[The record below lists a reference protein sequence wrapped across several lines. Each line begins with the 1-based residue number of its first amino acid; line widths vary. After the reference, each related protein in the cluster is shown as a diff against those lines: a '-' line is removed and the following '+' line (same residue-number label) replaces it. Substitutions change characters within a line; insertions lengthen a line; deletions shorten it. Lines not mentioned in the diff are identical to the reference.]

1 MRPVIC
7 LIQRLYV
14 RLHGSKVRVDRRTLL
29 RVLHYSFQNAS
40 SARCRAALKERLAAD
55 TLRTS
60 HSYKCRSTSMIN
72 QSSSKRAKSTVDRW
86 FMTKIFLSLFQFSLS
101 FQLFRMMKFY
111 SFLVGVVLNMAEEAS
126 KKVYVSDIVVYWK
139 YNYLFVVQRIFLFAR
154 FSIFKEKFL
163 LPFVL
168 LLHFYR
174 DCISSC
180 TPLRWRY
187 L

>member
-72 QSSSKRAKSTVDRW
+72 QSSSKRVRNRLWIVDPWRRSLS
-86 FMTKIFLSLFQFSLS
+86 LSLFQFSLS

-111 SFLVGVVLNMAEEAS
+111 SFLVVLNMVEEAS
-126 KKVYVSDIVVYWK
+126 KKVYVSDIVVSVESIII
-139 YNYLFVVQRIFLFAR
+139 YLSFKGYFYSLGFQFFL
-154 FSIFKEKFL
+154 
-163 LPFVL
+163 
-168 LLHFYR
+168 
-174 DCISSC
+174 
-180 TPLRWRY
+180 
-187 L
+187 

>member
-86 FMTKIFLSLFQFSLS
+86 SMTEIFLSLSLFQFSLS

-126 KKVYVSDIVVYWK
+126 KKVYVSDIVVSVE
-139 YNYLFVVQRIFLFAR
+139 NIIIYLSFKGYFYSLGFQFFL
-154 FSIFKEKFL
+154 
-163 LPFVL
+163 
-168 LLHFYR
+168 
-174 DCISSC
+174 
-180 TPLRWRY
+180 
-187 L
+187 